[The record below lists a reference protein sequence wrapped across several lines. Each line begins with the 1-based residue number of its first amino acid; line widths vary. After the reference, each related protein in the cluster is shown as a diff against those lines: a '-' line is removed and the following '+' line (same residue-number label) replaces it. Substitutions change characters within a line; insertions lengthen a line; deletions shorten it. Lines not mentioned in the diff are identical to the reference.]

1 MKRVLCF
8 FTCFLCFSDV
18 SASWFTSG
26 FVGKKAYVAP
36 CELSRSDGSEAYIAK
51 TCASTWCKKKYSNW
65 ADGTTNFV
73 TAVPCSNLGITLSAA
88 NSIYKYCC
96 VNNSVITM
104 VGNGPDACK
113 CPGTNRRTVLGGEG
127 YSVKRNYIST
137 DFYSFEC
144 LDYKC
149 FCNAGYYGTVKK
161 FSASSSSDTC
171 TKCPDMPGWGYNN
184 AGISGTTNVPTKTNA
199 TDNDAPAS
207 STIKSCYISANCP
220 MSPYCDRYDE
230 TGQFEITSNCYY

>member
-36 CELSRSDGSEAYIAK
+36 CKLTGSDTEIAGQ
-51 TCASTWCKKKYSNW
+51 CSTWCKSQH
-65 ADGTTNFV
+65 ADWVDDSTKNYV
-73 TAVPCSNLGITLSAA
+73 TAVLCSGLDITLSSA
-88 NSIYKYCC
+88 NSKYKYCC

-104 VGNGPDACK
+104 VGNGSDACK
-113 CPGTNRRTVLGGEG
+113 CPGTNRRTVLGGDG
-127 YSVKRNYIST
+127 YSVKRNYKST

-161 FSASSSSDTC
+161 LSSSSSSDTC
-171 TKCPDMPGWGYNN
+171 TKCPAMPGWGYNN
-184 AGISGTTNVPTKTNA
+184 AAISGTTYVPTKTNL
-199 TDNDAPAS
+199 TDDDAPAS
-207 STIKSCYISANCP
+207 STIKSCYISASCS